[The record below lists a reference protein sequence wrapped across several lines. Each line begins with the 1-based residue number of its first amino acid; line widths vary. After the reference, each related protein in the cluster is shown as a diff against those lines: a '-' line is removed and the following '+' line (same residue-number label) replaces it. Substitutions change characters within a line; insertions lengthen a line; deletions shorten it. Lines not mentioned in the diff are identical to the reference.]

1 MTIAR
6 AGLIAAA
13 LLAATGAVAA
23 QPETGQAV
31 AAPGAPPAT
40 ASQKPF
46 GYLAASQR
54 PDLIHLLGPP
64 PPPGSGA
71 ATGDV
76 ATFKATRLRQ
86 GDARWTLA
94 TSDAVYASAA
104 VLQDFSCALGVELTP
119 ATAPLVRHVIDRLGA
134 DAGAAVS
141 VVKRNYHRP
150 RPFVDNGGP
159 ICVPEDAELRR
170 SYSYPSGHSTY
181 GWTVGLMLAQL
192 APDRAAPVLARAK
205 VFGESRVICGV
216 HYESDVVAG
225 RVAADALFA
234 TLQADPAF
242 RRDLAAARQEL
253 DRLRAQ
259 PAAPPA
265 GRCRI
270 EADAEAQPIW

>member
-1 MTIAR
+1 MR
-6 AGLIAAA
+6 SP
-13 LLAATGAVAA
+13 A
-23 QPETGQAV
+23 QPETGQA
-31 AAPGAPPAT
+31 AAALGAPPAT

-46 GYLAASQR
+46 GYLAASQL

-119 ATAPLVRHVIDRLGA
+119 ATAPLVRHVIDRLGV

-150 RPFVDNGGP
+150 RPFVDNGRPDLRAGRRGAAAQLLLPLRSLHLRLDRGP
-159 ICVPEDAELRR
+159 DAGPARAGPRSSGAGPRQGVRR
-170 SYSYPSGHSTY
+170 EAASSAASTTRATWWLAGSPPTPCSPPCKPTRRFAATSPPLARNWTACAPNRPPRPSG
-181 GWTVGLMLAQL
+181 Q
-192 APDRAAPVLARAK
+192 
-205 VFGESRVICGV
+205 
-216 HYESDVVAG
+216 
-225 RVAADALFA
+225 
-234 TLQADPAF
+234 
-242 RRDLAAARQEL
+242 
-253 DRLRAQ
+253 
-259 PAAPPA
+259 
-265 GRCRI
+265 CRI